1 MKSVADDIDDEIDL
15 DCSSIPCCI
24 SAARPITK
32 AASLIE
38 EDMFSKFPA
47 MPC

>member
-1 MKSVADDIDDEIDL
+1 MKSVADDTDDKIDL

-24 SAARPITK
+24 SAARSITK
-32 AASLIE
+32 AASFIE
-38 EDMFSKFPA
+38 EDMFFKFPA